1 MTTNPLYADKEFDT
15 FNAVPPF
22 DILNADFY
30 EEAIKHAIELG
41 LADVEAIVSN
51 PEIPDFF
58 NTIEALENSGRHL
71 DRVLNVFY
79 PLLSAMADDRMMEI
93 SVRMSPEISNYSTS
107 ISLNPRLWERV
118 KAVYDNRDSQSYTV
132 EQATLL
138 DRTYQSF
145 VRRGA
150 MLEGDDRQRFKD
162 LSAELTELTTR
173 FGQNVLKE
181 LNTYEIRLSVND
193 LDGLPDSLVEA
204 AAALANEKGFEGEYV
219 FTLAQPT
226 YFSFMKYS
234 SNRRLRE
241 KMYRLYSGRNISGKY
256 SNVGIMK
263 RIAHIRLQIANLL
276 GFPTYAH
283 YSLQHTM
290 AETPDNVYKL
300 LNDLRDAYMPA
311 WRKEFARLSDFA
323 ARFEGDGFELAPW
336 DYSYYANK
344 LRQEQYA
351 YDEEELRP
359 YFELSRVIE
368 GVFSLATR
376 LYGISFE
383 PCADVPVYHPD
394 VRAYRVIDCSGEF
407 LGVLYTD
414 FFPRESKRP
423 GAWMTDF
430 RPQWIDADGT
440 DQRPNVSIV
449 MNFTKPTPSKPSLL
463 TPSEVSTFLHEFG
476 HALHGLLSKTRY
488 ASLSG
493 TNVYRDF
500 VELPSQFNENF
511 LTNHEFLYGFA
522 RHYQTDE
529 PIPRHYIDR
538 IVESARFGA
547 AYQCLRQLNFGLVDM
562 AWHMITQPVDDEVEF
577 ECRAGES
584 VCLFPYVSG
593 TLVSP
598 QFSHIFS
605 GGYAAGYYS
614 YKWAEVLDADAF
626 ALFKA
631 NGVFNAEIAARFR
644 RSILERGGTEHP
656 ATLYRNFRGADAS
669 IDALLER
676 DGIV

>member
-1 MTTNPLYADKEFDT
+1 MTTNPLYDDREFDT

-22 DILNADFY
+22 DILKADFY
-30 EEAIKHAIELG
+30 EEAIRHAIELG
-41 LADVEAIVSN
+41 LADVEAIVAN
-51 PEIPDFF
+51 PESPDFF
-58 NTIEALENSGRHL
+58 NTIEAIENSGRHL

-107 ISLNPRLWERV
+107 ISLNQRLWERV
-118 KAVYDNRDSQSYTV
+118 KSVYDNRNSQSYTV

-150 MLEGDDRQRFKD
+150 TLEGADRQRFKD

-181 LNTYEIRLSVND
+181 LNTYEIRLSTKD

-204 AAALANEKGFEGEYV
+204 AAALANEKGFAGEYL

-241 KMYRLYSGRNISGKY
+241 KMYRLYSGRNILGEY

-263 RIAHIRLQIANLL
+263 RIAHIRLQIAKLL

-311 WRKEFARLSDFA
+311 WRKEFDQLSDFA
-323 ARFEGDGFELAPW
+323 ARFEGVDFELAPW

-344 LRQEQYA
+344 LRQQQYA

-359 YFELSRVIE
+359 YFELSRVIK

-383 PCADVPVYHPD
+383 QCADVPVYHPD
-394 VRAYRVIDCSGEF
+394 VSAYRVIDDNGEF

-430 RPQWIDADGT
+430 RSQWIDADGT

-511 LTNHEFLYGFA
+511 LTNYEFLDGFA
-522 RHYQTDE
+522 QHYQTDE

-584 VCLFPYVSG
+584 VRLFPYVPG

-644 RSILERGGTEHP
+644 HSILERGGTEHP

-676 DGIV
+676 DGID